1 MKKRNLIIGSILAGS
16 IGVAGLAQACGGP
29 GGGGFRGSN
38 HDGHGGDRMMHVM
51 KKLDLSKEQRESM
64 RNIKRDT
71 RDQMESK
78 RDEMFDIRQALQKQ
92 VRADN
97 YDAARVREL
106 ADAKAKIM
114 ADITVQRIETMQK
127 IRKQLTPEQLE
138 EFNEMNEHRSKRGG
152 F

>member
-1 MKKRNLIIGSILAGS
+1 MKKRNLIIGSILAGT

-29 GGGGFRGSN
+29 GGGFRGGN
-38 HDGHGGDRMMHVM
+38 HEGHGGDRMMHVM
-51 KKLDLSKEQRESM
+51 KKLDLSQEQRELV
-64 RNIKRDT
+64 RNIKRDS

-92 VRADN
+92 VSADT
-97 YDAARVREL
+97 YDAAKVREL
-106 ADAKAKIM
+106 ADAKSKIM

-127 IRKQLTPEQLE
+127 VRQQLTPEQLE
-138 EFNEMNEHRSKRGG
+138 EFDEMKEHRSNRGG

>member
-29 GGGGFRGSN
+29 GGGFRGGSYE
-38 HDGHGGDRMMHVM
+38 GHGGDRMMHVM
-51 KKLDLSKEQRESM
+51 KKLDLSQEQRESI
-64 RNIKRDT
+64 RTINRDT

-92 VRADN
+92 VSADN

-138 EFNEMNEHRSKRGG
+138 EFDEMKERRSNRGG